1 MISNKGAKPTHG
13 ETIIL
18 STNDVGKLDIHLQK
32 NVIGP
37 LSYIYTKFSSKWI
50 KDPKL
55 NSSKEIQETMTL
67 DLAMISLL

>member
-13 ETIIL
+13 KRIVS
-18 STNDVGKLDIHLQK
+18 STNDAGKLDIHLQK

-55 NSSKEIQETMTL
+55 NSSKETLETMTL
-67 DLAMISLL
+67 DLVMISSF